1 MSGNIGYLFIDA
13 LPNYIFPTSTCC
25 FSSVLIDLGEFS
37 GSLCYLEVKMP
48 VSFPVDSDGIS
59 WVDLLTY
66 WQSQTSTYTNSEV
79 MPTVSL
85 A

>member
-1 MSGNIGYLFIDA
+1 
-13 LPNYIFPTSTCC
+13 
-25 FSSVLIDLGEFS
+25 
-37 GSLCYLEVKMP
+37 MP